1 MKIQL
6 LRPDL
11 HLLDHVNV
19 DTVVLGVFQE
29 DRPPRGLAGL
39 LDWRLLGRLG
49 NLVAQQKFA
58 GGYRE
63 SLLLP
68 TYGRIPAQRICVFG
82 LGALEEFSPKRY
94 QESCWYIGEI
104 LARLRTSSFLLSL
117 PGSPRVAFP
126 LRNRV
131 ETFLEEMARA
141 FGGEVEP
148 EVVLVEPPETH
159 REITEVAASQ
169 ARKNRGT
176 WR

>member
-6 LRPDL
+6 VKPDL
-11 HLLDHVNV
+11 HLLDHVTV
-19 DTVVLGVFQE
+19 DTVVLHIFRE

-39 LDWRLLGRLG
+39 LDWRLLGRIG
-49 NLVAQQKFA
+49 NLVVQQRCL
-58 GGYRE
+58 GTYRE
-63 SLLLP
+63 SILLP
-68 TYGRIPAQRICVFG
+68 TYGRLPAQRICVFG
-82 LGALEEFSPKRY
+82 LGSREEFTPKRY
-94 QESCWYIGEI
+94 QESCYYIGEI

-117 PGSPRVAFP
+117 PGSPRAAFP

-148 EVVLVEPPETH
+148 EVVLVEPSEAH
-159 REITEVAASQ
+159 REITEVVALQ
-169 ARKNRGT
+169 ARKSRGT